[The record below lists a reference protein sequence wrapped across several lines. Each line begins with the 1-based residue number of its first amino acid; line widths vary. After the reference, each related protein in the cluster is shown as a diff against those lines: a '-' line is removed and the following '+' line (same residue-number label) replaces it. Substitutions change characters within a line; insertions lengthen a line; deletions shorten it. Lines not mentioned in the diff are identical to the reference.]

1 MPDNDVQ
8 FGKMQSDIDYL
19 KSDSDELKL
28 DMREMK
34 KDIAEIKQTL
44 HAVGGMWRVLVIFGT
59 FCAAIGSFIGN
70 IFPTIKSW
78 LH

>member
-1 MPDNDVQ
+1 MPELDIE
-8 FGKMQSDIDYL
+8 FGKMKSDIAYL
-19 KSDSDELKL
+19 KEDSDELKT
-28 DMREMK
+28 DMKEMK

-44 HAVGGMWRVLVIFGT
+44 HTVGGMWRVLVIFGT
-59 FCAAIGSFIGN
+59 FCAAIGSFIAN

>member
-1 MPDNDVQ
+1 MPVIDVE
-8 FGKMQSDIDYL
+8 FGKMQSDINYLKEDSEEL
-19 KSDSDELKL
+19 KSDV
-28 DMREMK
+28 REMK
-34 KDIAEIKQTL
+34 KDLAEIKQTL
-44 HAVGGMWRVLVIFGT
+44 HTVGGMWRILVIFGT